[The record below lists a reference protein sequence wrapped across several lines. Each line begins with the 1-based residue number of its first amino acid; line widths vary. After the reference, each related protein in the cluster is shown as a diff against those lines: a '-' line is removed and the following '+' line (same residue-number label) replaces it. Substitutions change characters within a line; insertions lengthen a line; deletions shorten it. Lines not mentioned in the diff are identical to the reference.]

1 MDATRVSHLL
11 SPGDLRRHVST
22 ERLTLPKLLYIGDVP
37 VEATYHG
44 SALLYRLLEKY
55 VPAGLTIVE
64 TGMPSAV
71 DRRLPSAEYIW
82 SGLAKARWMNT
93 RFHPYAVAFYSAAAM
108 RVDSQVLASL
118 KNVEFDSVLTVVHG
132 FGWLTAARLAES
144 RDVPLHLMIHDDWP
158 RVAQVPKAFRHWLDR
173 RFGEVYRQ
181 ADSRMCVSPAMRDA
195 YRRSYGKDAE
205 VIYPLRDRRSENP
218 IHGCSSLSREGFT
231 LAFAGSVNT
240 PAYAEALRTLSQALQ
255 SVDGRLLV
263 FGPLNRSDAA
273 KLKLDSSNITLCGL
287 VDSFHLIERLRE
299 EADALFVPM
308 SFEEADRLNMER
320 AFPSKLADYTA
331 VGAPLL
337 IYGPPYCSAVRWA
350 EASSGVA
357 EVVTTKGLVALTKA
371 LDRLASSPS
380 YCDALG
386 QRALLAGGECFSHES
401 AQSAFDRSLMNSI
414 PMPRTVAAT
423 SAAT

>member
-1 MDATRVSHLL
+1 M
-11 SPGDLRRHVST
+11 
-22 ERLTLPKLLYIGDVP
+22 KLLYIGDVP

-44 SALLYRLLEKY
+44 SVLLYRLLEKY

-64 TGMPSAV
+64 TGLPSAV
-71 DRRLPSAEYIW
+71 DRRLPNAEYIW
-82 SGLAKARWMNT
+82 SGVAKARWMNT
-93 RFHPYAVAFYSAAAM
+93 RFHPYAVAFYSAAAT
-108 RVDSQVLASL
+108 RLDPQVLASL
-118 KNVEFDSVLTVVHG
+118 ESVEFDCVLTVVHG
-132 FGWLTAARLAES
+132 FGWLTAARLAEL

-158 RVAQVPKAFRHWLDR
+158 RVAQVPRAFRHWLDR

-181 ADSRMCVSPAMRDA
+181 AGSRMCVSPAMRDA
-195 YRRSYGKDAE
+195 YQRIYGKDAE
-205 VIYPLRDRRSENP
+205 VIYPLRDRRCENP
-218 IHGCSSLSREGFT
+218 IDARSSLSREGFT

-240 PAYAEALRTLSQALQ
+240 PAYAEALRTLSRALQ
-255 SVDGRLLV
+255 PVDGRLLI

-273 KLKLDSSNITLCGL
+273 KLKLDLSNIRLCGL
-287 VDSFHLIERLRE
+287 VDSFHLMERLRV

-350 EASSGVA
+350 EQSPSVA
-357 EVVTTKGLVALTKA
+357 EVVTTKGLVALSEA

-380 YCDALG
+380 YRDALG
-386 QRALLAGGECFSHES
+386 RRALLAGRECFSYES
-401 AQSAFDRSLMNSI
+401 VQSTFDRSLMNSI
-414 PMPRTVAAT
+414 SLPRAVAAT
-423 SAAT
+423 SATT